1 MRETIHWC
9 QIFLFIPDEFFASFP
24 WLVLVCV
31 GRLSPG
37 VLIQALPKYCLLPV
51 AETLPAAHKW
61 PAHSALTVT
70 PAPSSPCTD
79 PCLRAGRPVI
89 GMLGRVGHGHR
100 KKLKKI
106 CSLWAALD
114 MDIALRC
121 EKFDIRIRGTAL
133 WVVKAFLL
141 ASVSPNNAL
150 GWSWVTSLF
159 SGFSFG
165 LQQDVFGK
173 NFR

>member
-1 MRETIHWC
+1 MVSD
-9 QIFLFIPDEFFASFP
+9 FL
-24 WLVLVCV
+24 C
-31 GRLSPG
+31 LSLMNFSRVFHG
-37 VLIQALPKYCLLPV
+37 WFWSVWGGCRQAFSHRPCLNFTYCLLPV

-165 LQQDVFGK
+165 LQQDVFDK
-173 NFR
+173 ILC